1 MADADVR
8 LSALDSKT
16 NLATGDLLLSSVVDP
31 LSPTGYTSKKTTAGN
46 LADTIVNE
54 YTFADLDTDAKTII
68 GAINEAAQSGGS
80 GAGVFLVTRTYG
92 VFDKTAAE
100 IVAAYEAGAVVFL
113 RDQLFYLMTFAYQS
127 GTTTTMYFSSY
138 HSTQWSQMILSCDTN
153 TDTIS
158 VSSTPGTNLFH
169 GKDVIKTCHVGD
181 TGATFSFSNGLTLD
195 CTVQFFKQDPND
207 AAGFRNY
214 FRAAD
219 DLIDT
224 ISYSGGTVT
233 VTFKEPLT
241 EDWKIKAR
249 ACI

>member
-100 IVAAYEAGAVVFL
+100 IVAAYEAGAVIFL
-113 RDQLFYLMTFAYQS
+113 HDNLFYLMTYAYKS
-127 GTTTTMYFSSY
+127 GITTTFYFNTY
-138 HSTQWSQMILSCDTN
+138 HSTTWSQLIVSCDTN
-153 TDTIS
+153 TDTIA
-158 VSSTPGTNLFH
+158 VTPTPGTNLFH
-169 GKDVIKTCHVGD
+169 GKDVIKACHIGD
-181 TGATFSFSNGLTLD
+181 TGATFYFSSGITID
-195 CTVQFFKQDPND
+195 STVQFFKQDPND
-207 AAGFRNY
+207 PNFSNY

-249 ACI
+249 YCI

>member
-31 LSPTGYTSKKTTAGN
+31 LSPTGYTSKKTTAGD
-46 LADTIVNE
+46 LADTIVSE
-54 YTFADLDTDAKTII
+54 YTFADLDTDAKTIVE
-68 GAINEAAQSGGS
+68 AINEAAQSGGS
-80 GAGVFLVTRTYG
+80 GAGTFLVTRNQG
-92 VFDKTAAE
+92 VFDKTATE
-100 IVAAYEAGAVVFL
+100 IVAAYEAGAVIFL
-113 RDQLFYLMTFAYQS
+113 HDQLFYLMTFAAQS
-127 GTTTTMYFSSY
+127 GTTTTFYFNTY
-138 HSTQWSQMILSCDTN
+138 YSTTWSQLIIACDTS
-153 TDTIS
+153 TDTIAITAAPS
-158 VSSTPGTNLFH
+158 ATLFH
-169 GKDVIKTCHVGD
+169 GKDVIKSCSYGD
-181 TGATFSFSNGLTLD
+181 TSATFYFSSGITVD
-195 CTVQFFKQDPND
+195 STVQFFKQNPNDPN
-207 AAGFRNY
+207 FMNY
-214 FRAAD
+214 FSAAD